1 MHLAR
6 DQKPDIERL
15 VWPKDGNKFQ
25 WIDRLEKILSAIT
38 KMGVAYAGFN
48 AVKHPMGA
56 IVGLTALKL
65 ATSPNDV
72 ASATGAATLAGL
84 GVLAFAPETEVKYPS
99 VFGIATKEAFGP
111 SLFQL
116 LFP

>member
-1 MHLAR
+1 MVNE
-6 DQKPDIERL
+6 KPDIERL

-25 WIDRLEKILSAIT
+25 WIDRLDKIFSALT
-38 KMGVAYAGFN
+38 KMGVAYAGYN

-56 IVGLTALKL
+56 IAGLVALKG

-72 ASATGAATLAGL
+72 ASAAGAATLAGL
-84 GVLAFAPETEVKYPS
+84 GVLAFAPESEVKYPS
-99 VFGIATKEAFGP
+99 IFGILTGEAFGP

>member
-1 MHLAR
+1 MANVR
-6 DQKPDIERL
+6 PDIERL
-15 VWPKDGNKFQ
+15 VWPKDATKFQ
-25 WIDRLEKILSAIT
+25 WIDRLEQIIDGIIKL
-38 KMGVAYAGFN
+38 GVAYAGYN

-56 IVGLTALKL
+56 IAGLVALKIAQGSNEL
-65 ATSPNDV
+65 TS
-72 ASATGAATLAGL
+72 AAGAATLAGM

-99 VFGIATKEAFGP
+99 IFGIVTGEAFGP